1 LVSPL
6 KRTWSP
12 CGQTPIIRT
21 SIQHHERINLLGAL
35 FVLPD
40 GNNIKLTVKSYWH
53 SLTGD
58 EVIAF
63 LKQILSTIP
72 GPIVLVWDNHPIHKR
87 QKVQDF
93 LAAQDRLYVYHF
105 PIAAPELNPVEFVW
119 TQVSEYTAGTAPH
132 NHDELQ
138 SNVFAGIARTRSS
151 QKRLRACFLGTRL
164 DWPV

>member
-12 CGQTPIIRT
+12 RGQTPIIRT

-40 GNNIKLTVKSYWH
+40 GKKIKLTTKSYWH

-58 EVIAF
+58 EVISF
-63 LKQILSTIP
+63 LKQILRTIP
-72 GPIVLVWDNHPIHKR
+72 GTIVLVWDNHPIHKR
-87 QKVQDF
+87 QKVQEF
-93 LAAQDRLYVYHF
+93 LATQGRLHVFHF
-105 PIAAPELNPVEFVW
+105 PICAPELNPVEFVW
-119 TQVSEYTAGTAPH
+119 NQVSEHTAGTAPH
-132 NHDELQ
+132 DKEELQ

-164 DWPV
+164 DWLV